1 MTPRLL
7 TAALALLA
15 VPAFAADPGEEVELS
30 SATVTAISCAKKAIE
45 TGKLDVLTSCP
56 TEETQKGLVV
66 FDVAEMEIYKLAP
79 KKVRLSDL
87 ERAFGGGSIDIT
99 GTVKSVDKKDGLP
112 VVEVTE
118 FRVTP
123 KPKPGAFKG
132 CL

>member
-1 MTPRLL
+1 MIVRLSTL
-7 TAALALLA
+7 ALAVVAL
-15 VPAFAADPGEEVELS
+15 PAFAVDPGEEVELS
-30 SATVTAISCAKKAIE
+30 SATVTAISCARKAAE

-56 TEETQKGLVV
+56 MEETQKGLVV
-66 FDVAEMEIYKLAP
+66 FDVAELQIYKLTA
-79 KKVRLSDL
+79 KNVRVSDL

-99 GTVKSVDKKDGLP
+99 GIVKSVDKKDGLP
-112 VVEVTE
+112 VVEVSE